1 MPKPQKPY
9 RTARGVS
16 HGMAERPQRAFELE
30 RQPQVANLDPELAR
44 TAGFQ
49 KPEDENDYTPSLGAT
64 ASADALKALIET
76 GRPEF
81 RNQVWVPHR
90 PPRPQKSEGGK
101 KFKLVA
107 PFEPKGDQPQA
118 IEELVKG
125 LQDNERMQVLLG
137 RHRLGQDLHDGAD
150 HRAAA
155 AAGADPGA
163 EQDAGGAALWRVQV
177 VLSRKTR
184 SSISSATTIT
194 TSRKP
199 TCRAPTPISKKIP
212 RSTSRSTACATP
224 PPARCWS
231 ATTW

>member
-16 HGMAERPQRAFELE
+16 HGMAERPQRAFE
-30 RQPQVANLDPELAR
+30 PKPAGIANLDPELAR

-49 KPEDENDYTPSLGAT
+49 KPEDEADYTPSLGAT

-90 PPRPQKSEGGK
+90 PPRPEKSEGGK

-125 LQDNERMQVLLG
+125 VKDDEQDAGTAR
-137 RHRLGQDLHDGAD
+137 RHRLGQDLHDGAGD
-150 HRAAA
+150 RRDCS
-155 AAGADPGA
+155 G
-163 EQDAGGAALWRVQV
+163 R
-177 VLSRKTR
+177 R
-184 SSISSATTIT
+184 
-194 TSRKP
+194 
-199 TCRAPTPISKKIP
+199 
-212 RSTSRSTACATP
+212 
-224 PPARCWS
+224 
-231 ATTW
+231 